1 MSKQVRDKLNSTG
14 CAPELSELDVYR
26 MIKKA
31 NKKPRSGTEFDMPK
45 YQTSGSAGMD
55 LIACN
60 EEKLVLKPN
69 ESTVIQSGISIYIE
83 DPEFAG
89 IIIPRSGLGAKKGL
103 VCGNLTGL
111 IDSDYQ
117 GPLGISLWNRSNEN
131 IEITPGDRV
140 AQLVVIR
147 VNQVQLEQVEEFNLS
162 DRGDK
167 GFGSTGIS

>member
-1 MSKQVRDKLNSTG
+1 MKLKFKVLDK
-14 CAPELSELDVYR
+14 R
-26 MIKKA
+26 I
-31 NKKPRSGTEFDMPK
+31 GTEFGMPK

-60 EEKLVLKPN
+60 KEKLLLKPN

-162 DRGDK
+162 ARGDK
-167 GFGSTGIS
+167 GFGSTGVS

>member
-1 MSKQVRDKLNSTG
+1 
-14 CAPELSELDVYR
+14 
-26 MIKKA
+26 
-31 NKKPRSGTEFDMPK
+31 MPK

-60 EEKLVLKPN
+60 EERLVLKPN

-103 VCGNLTGL
+103 VCGNLMGL

-147 VNQVQLEQVEEFNLS
+147 VNQVQLEQVEEFSLS